1 MSKKLTYAT
10 LSVLAVAALTLTGC
24 GQEGAAPAP
33 SASISNTPAP
43 AALTVSETWAKALE
57 SGMTPV
63 FGTIEN
69 TTGEDITVSGASTA
83 AAKVAELH
91 ETVAG
96 SDGTMKMQPKEGGF
110 VIPAKG
116 TFKLE
121 PGANHIMLMD
131 LTQPVKAGDDIIV
144 ELKLADGG
152 TTKFTAQVKDFAG
165 ANEEYSGSGTTEPG
179 QGSMDSTHSGMAMPS
194 TSPSK

>member
-1 MSKKLTYAT
+1 MSKKLTYVT
-10 LSVLAVAALTLTGC
+10 LSVLTAASLALSGC
-24 GQEGAAPAP
+24 GQENAPSTTAASSP
-33 SASISNTPAP
+33 SASAP

-69 TTGEDITVSGASTA
+69 TTEKEITVSGASTA

-91 ETVAG
+91 ETVSG
-96 SDGTMKMQPKEGGF
+96 SDGSMKMQPKEGGF

-131 LTQPVKAGDDIIV
+131 LTQPVKPGDDITV
-144 ELKLADGG
+144 ELQLADGG
-152 TTKFTAQVKDFAG
+152 TTTFTAQVKDFAG
-165 ANEEYSGSGTTEPG
+165 ANEEYSGTTEPE
-179 QGSMDSTHSGMAMPS
+179 QGSMDGTHSGMVMPS
-194 TSPSK
+194 TTPSK